1 MVLLKYVSNFWRR
14 FEIPVINCEIT
25 LDLILSFIVGTNVA
39 AQATRFSIIV
49 PVVTLTTQR

>member
-14 FEIPVINCEIT
+14 FETPVINCEIT